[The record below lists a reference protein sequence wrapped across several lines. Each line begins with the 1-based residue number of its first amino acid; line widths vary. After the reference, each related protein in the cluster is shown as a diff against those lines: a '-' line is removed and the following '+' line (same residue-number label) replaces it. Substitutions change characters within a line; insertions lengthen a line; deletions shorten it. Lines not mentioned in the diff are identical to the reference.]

1 MMKHKFFLAFLFL
14 VLLGKVQAQATK
26 SDPIDVQGWFSAGVG
41 LDLPKKWKAEIE
53 YQARLFNDM
62 KSFNGS
68 FYSIGLEKGLSSSFA
83 VVGEYRLAKVLKGTY
98 NRFSGGFVVD
108 KKIKDI
114 KLDLRVLYQNQIQ
127 DFDDPA
133 KENDKDDFIRVR
145 VRGKKELTDN
155 VDLVVSVEPIYE
167 LQNGIIINNYR
178 LQGGIKYHFNKASSL
193 DLFYINRPDYGK
205 SYKRQY
211 HIFGLSFKHE
221 VKLK

>member
-1 MMKHKFFLAFLFL
+1 MKHKIILAILFL

-41 LDLPKKWKAEIE
+41 LDMPKKWKAEIE
-53 YQARLFNDM
+53 YQARLFNNM

-127 DFDDPA
+127 DFDDPT
-133 KENDKDDFIRVR
+133 KEIDKDDFVRVR
-145 VRGKKELTDN
+145 IRGKKELADN
-155 VDLVVSVEPIYE
+155 LNLVVSLEPIYE
-167 LQNGIIINNYR
+167 LQNGIKINNYR
-178 LQGGIKYHFNKASSL
+178 LQGGIKYQFNKKSSL

-211 HIFGLSFKHE
+211 HIYGLSFMHE
-221 VKLK
+221 VKIK